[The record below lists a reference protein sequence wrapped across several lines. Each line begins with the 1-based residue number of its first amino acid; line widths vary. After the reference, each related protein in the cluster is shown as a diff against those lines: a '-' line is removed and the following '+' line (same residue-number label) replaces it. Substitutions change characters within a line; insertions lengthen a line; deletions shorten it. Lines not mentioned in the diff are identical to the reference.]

1 MSSSRA
7 DAQRTQHLLHS
18 TLVLS
23 HYLRGYRPVKSER
36 RFCVSGHLWLEA
48 HRRLGTL
55 AAISFRWQDSAH
67 RNEHKL
73 LTVSLDE
80 FLRHFLLHVLPK
92 GFVRIRHF
100 RFWPIAAGFVQTALS
115 NARQSISHNFDS
127 S

>member
-1 MSSSRA
+1 MVSSSRA

-48 HRRLGTL
+48 HRRLGRL
-55 AAISFRWQDSAH
+55 AAILFRWRDSAH
-67 RNEHKL
+67 HNEQKL

-80 FLRHFLLHVLPK
+80 FLRRFLLHVLPK
-92 GFVRIRHF
+92 GFVRFRHF
-100 RFWPIAAGFVQTALS
+100 GFLADRCRLRSNGVLVNWDWPE
-115 NARQSISHNFDS
+115 
-127 S
+127 